1 MIHGVACK
9 PLKVL
14 SDDRGSFMEV
24 VREDDPFFTRFGQSN
39 FSITYPGVV
48 KAWHWHRRQD
58 DLWFVVSG
66 MAQVGLYDLR
76 DDSPTRGQTQ
86 VLYLGEFNR
95 SLLYIPHGVA
105 HGYRVLGP
113 EPMTLIYHTTHTYD
127 PEDELRLAWDDP
139 SIGFDWTT
147 KNR

>member
-1 MIHGVACK
+1 MIQGVACK

-14 SDDRGSFMEV
+14 CDDRGSFMEV

-39 FSITYPGVV
+39 FSVTYPGVV

-66 MAQVGLYDLR
+66 MAQVGLHDLR

-86 VLYLGEFNR
+86 VLYLGHFNR
-95 SLLYIPHGVA
+95 GLLYIPHGVA
-105 HGYRVLGP
+105 HGYRVLGA
-113 EPMTLIYHTTHTYD
+113 EPMGLIYYTTHTYD

-147 KNR
+147 RNR

>member
-1 MIHGVACK
+1 MIQGVACK

-14 SDDRGSFMEV
+14 SDDRGSFMEL

-39 FSITYPGVV
+39 FSVTYPGVV

-66 MAQVGLYDLR
+66 MAQVGLHDLR

-95 SLLYIPHGVA
+95 ALLYIPHGVA

-113 EPMTLIYHTTHTYD
+113 EPMGLIYYTTHTYD

-147 KNR
+147 RNR